1 MYIGYMI
8 IISSSA
14 TKGLSQGEK
23 TYR

>member
-1 MYIGYMI
+1 MI

-14 TKGLSQGEK
+14 TKGLSLGEK